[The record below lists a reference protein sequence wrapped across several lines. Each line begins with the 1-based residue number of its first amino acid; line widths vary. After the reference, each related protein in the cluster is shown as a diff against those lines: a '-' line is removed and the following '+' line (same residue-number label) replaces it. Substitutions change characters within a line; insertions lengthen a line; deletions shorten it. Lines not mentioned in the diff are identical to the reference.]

1 MRINN
6 PHTNPLLAAVTYHFG
21 GGGAPT
27 PPKAEKIELPPTPQ
41 VQIPTVPPPAPPPPP
56 PPTKSALEEQEGRAQ
71 AARDA
76 KRRRGMAQ
84 SLLAGETGGANSAT
98 GKSSLLGNNG

>member
-6 PHTNPLLAAVTYHFG
+6 PLMNPLLEAANYYFG
-21 GGGAPT
+21 GGGAPAMPKQEKIDLPT
-27 PPKAEKIELPPTPQ
+27 PPP
-41 VQIPTVPPPAPPPPP
+41 VQIPAVPPPAPPPPP

-71 AARDA
+71 ATRDA

-84 SLLAGETGGANSAT
+84 SLLAGETGGANAAT
-98 GKSSLLGNNG
+98 GSGSLLGNNG

>member
-1 MRINN
+1 MRIHNS
-6 PHTNPLLAAVTYHFG
+6 HTNPLLAAVNQHFG
-21 GGGAPT
+21 GGGAPSV
-27 PPKAEKIELPPTPQ
+27 PKQEQIELPTPPP

-56 PPTKSALEEQEGRAQ
+56 PPTKSALEDQEGRAQ

-84 SLLAGETGGANSAT
+84 SLLAGETGGPNTAT
-98 GKSSLLGNNG
+98 GSGSLLGNNG